1 MRRIEVGL
9 KHTEI
14 FQKKPK
20 KFASSYHVIL
30 PKEDLGR
37 TFKIIVGKSEIIGEK
52 LFLDFWDC
60 EILERKAT
68 KFGTSSHILIPK
80 EFAKRK
86 LKILWRED

>member
-14 FQKKPK
+14 FQKIPR
-20 KFASSYHVIL
+20 KFASSYHIIL
-30 PKEDLGR
+30 PKEDIGKK
-37 TFKIIVGKSEIIGEK
+37 FKIIIGNSEIIGEK

-60 EILERKAT
+60 EILERKAR
-68 KFGTSSHILIPK
+68 KFGTSCHILIPK

-86 LKILWRED
+86 LKILFRD